1 MQNNYKVY
9 MHKFPNGKVYIG
21 MTQQKPKRRWKG
33 GSGYIT
39 QQDVKSAIDYYG
51 WENIEHIILKE
62 NLSFKDAEY
71 YERYYIARYKSN
83 IPKFGYNQTIGGITS
98 TKLNEQT
105 CNKISKSRENIK
117 FSNSHKQNLSK
128 ALSTYFN
135 DNYEINKNQ
144 IEMMKYNDLVHSPRR
159 LEVRCVETNKIYLSI
174 RNAGKQTGIDY
185 RRIAEV
191 CHKKYGR
198 KTAGGYHWEFY
209 ERSDD

>member
-39 QQDVKSAIDYYG
+39 QHDVKSAIDYYG
-51 WENIEHIILKE
+51 WKNIEHIILKE

-71 YERYYIARYKSN
+71 YEKYYIAKYKSN

-98 TKLNEQT
+98 TKL
-105 CNKISKSRENIK
+105 
-117 FSNSHKQNLSK
+117 
-128 ALSTYFN
+128 
-135 DNYEINKNQ
+135 NKNQ

-159 LEVRCVETNKIYLSI
+159 LEVRCVETNKVYLSI